1 MRKPTLSTNLAW
13 VLVLCGGIV
22 ECFWVSGLKYANSPF
37 FYALTA
43 LGISFSFIAMI
54 IACKKI
60 EVSVAYAVFVGI
72 GTAGVVISEIVV
84 FNEPFSLVKISL
96 IALLLASVIGLK
108 LTSKEKEELIV
119 VAEVTQD
126 LGIDKILEL
135 DKN

>member
-1 MRKPTLSTNLAW
+1 MRKTTLSKNSAW
-13 VLVLCGGIV
+13 VLVLCGGII

-37 FYALTA
+37 LYALTA

-84 FNEPFSLVKISL
+84 FSEPFSLVKISL

-108 LTSKEKEELIV
+108 LTSKEKEEQIV

-126 LGIDKILEL
+126 LGIDKILEPE
-135 DKN
+135 KA